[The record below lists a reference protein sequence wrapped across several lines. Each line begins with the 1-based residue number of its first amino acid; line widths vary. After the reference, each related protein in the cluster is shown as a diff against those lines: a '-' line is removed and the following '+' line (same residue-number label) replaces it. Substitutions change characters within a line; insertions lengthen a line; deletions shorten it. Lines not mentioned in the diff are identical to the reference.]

1 VTKHQREVHSDYVE
15 DCFGCRIGSVS
26 VAASAMPSRAG
37 GAAAKEINDRE
48 ARWHK
53 DLPAYKRLRED
64 GTQPKGIDGAARLE
78 RDASS
83 KVEIEMGRTF
93 GPKAQAKVEE
103 GMQLS
108 KAMGYVK

>member
-1 VTKHQREVHSDYVE
+1 VTLHQRRTHPEPVDG
-15 DCFGCRIGSVS
+15 CWACRISSVS

-48 ARWHK
+48 ARWQR